1 MVSVIYF
8 EINIFKYF
16 QKFQEPSQK
25 TSSSI
30 EQREHQKSCFCLEH
44 VCKQIKMFLNISS
57 YYTCSIELLLRNSS
71 EFSRKARGQN
81 IK

>member
-30 EQREHQKSCFCLEH
+30 EQREHQKNCFCLEH
-44 VCKQIKMFLNISS
+44 ICKQIKMFLNISS
-57 YYTCSIELLLRNSS
+57 YSHVFYRIAVTEVLQNSQ
-71 EFSRKARGQN
+71 EKPVV
-81 IK
+81 KM